1 MESLRSEKISKI
13 TRSNHTHIPTMPTDH
28 VPPCH
33 LLQPFLL
40 PNPVWGFLLFT
51 MPRCS
56 QAACSSQSNYNTQTL
71 LQVLISQL
79 LTKEAVQCP
88 EEVLLPLGAEG
99 NQSM

>member
-1 MESLRSEKISKI
+1 
-13 TRSNHTHIPTMPTDH
+13 MPTDH

-56 QAACSSQSNYNTQTL
+56 QAVCSSQSNYNTQTL
-71 LQVLISQL
+71 L
-79 LTKEAVQCP
+79 
-88 EEVLLPLGAEG
+88 
-99 NQSM
+99 